1 MGKKKNIQ
9 KFPIRTFLKI
19 CSSIFL
25 WQKCKVDF
33 WFEMRHFLPHIQALW
48 FTAETENDAFLL
60 LRKTLLILLPIDHQ
74 TILWILAKIR
84 FVFLWLSFPLVFSY
98 RNPSSLLGTDP
109 LINSS
114 VLSASSKESGN
125 KKILHYYIFPKCC
138 QLPFST
144 VWLLLCRQSNKQTR
158 RTKLKLSYFQFDP
171 TSRGFEGDP
180 TARGRRHAFYRHTRG
195 LTVKRAQA

>member
-1 MGKKKNIQ
+1 
-9 KFPIRTFLKI
+9 
-19 CSSIFL
+19 
-25 WQKCKVDF
+25 
-33 WFEMRHFLPHIQALW
+33 MRHFLPHIQALW
-48 FTAETENDAFLL
+48 FTAEAENDAFLL

-125 KKILHYYIFPKCC
+125 KKYYTTISSQSVANFH
-138 QLPFST
+138 S
-144 VWLLLCRQSNKQTR
+144 LLFDYFCRQSNKQTR
-158 RTKLKLSYFQFDP
+158 MTKLKLSFFQFDP

-180 TARGRRHAFYRHTRG
+180 TARGRRHAFYRHPRG